1 MADLLK
7 IQQQWPNAPPAWPK
21 NWGYRLA
28 HLVQTARCHRLHHH
42 NRRCPVLPLRGARR
56 HQGCRAAGQAKER
69 HLGRVRDLGR
79 IRPVS
84 LRTTMERR
92 SAGLGRVQGL
102 LRTVLV
108 SKGRTRDRTCR
119 TVVLGRGLAS
129 SGRRR
134 SRNLANPLLVDLVL
148 APPQPMRLRPA
159 AASTRRWGHRARVRR
174 RRRQRRPVHLR
185 RRLPPVQ
192 SQAAHQEPQA
202 ARGRASKA
210 RAKARAKAPASQ
222 PASRVRAK
230 VRRLPRAPSANCRR
244 SRWPRRLMPFHLQ
257 RPIRP
262 PRQAQRQARRR
273 PQVGRRQAAAAEV
286 RRPWH
291 RPRQVP
297 QQLPPALRRAPRRP
311 LLWARRRR
319 RRLPRRS
326 LNPAQVPV
334 LRAVRASRRC
344 RPTSSRTPLRR
355 RPSR

>member
-1 MADLLK
+1 MPPQSCRDPVNR
-7 IQQQWPNAPPAWPK
+7 QQRCQETREGLHRVGP
-21 NWGYRLA
+21 RTSLA
-28 HLVQTARCHRLHHH
+28 EVPRQ
-42 NRRCPVLPLRGARR
+42 LRG
-56 HQGCRAAGQAKER
+56 H
-69 HLGRVRDLGR
+69 RVRVR
-79 IRPVS
+79 HR
-84 LRTTMERR
+84 
-92 SAGLGRVQGL
+92 QGL
-102 LRTVLV
+102 
-108 SKGRTRDRTCR
+108 
-119 TVVLGRGLAS
+119 
-129 SGRRR
+129 RRR
-134 SRNLANPLLVDLVL
+134 
-148 APPQPMRLRPA
+148 
-159 AASTRRWGHRARVRR
+159 GHR
-174 RRRQRRPVHLR
+174 QL
-185 RRLPPVQ
+185 RRLPPRRR
-192 SQAAHQEPQA
+192 AARQELQA
-202 ARGRASKA
+202 ARGRGSKGQA
-210 RAKARAKAPASQ
+210 NKAPASQ